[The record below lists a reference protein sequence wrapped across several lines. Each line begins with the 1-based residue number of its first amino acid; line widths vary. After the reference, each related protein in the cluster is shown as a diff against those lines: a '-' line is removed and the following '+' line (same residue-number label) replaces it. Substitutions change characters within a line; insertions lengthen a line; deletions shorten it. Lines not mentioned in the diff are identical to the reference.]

1 MKAPKTLTVHRLKD
15 RYCARGIAVS
25 YLMTKPA
32 FARLGFGH
40 WSRVLTGQ
48 INRDHYFFVFDG
60 TEVVGFAGSALADTV
75 EAEAWL
81 AGRPAAGPE
90 RPASGSCVI
99 LNAWAAE
106 MPAANQRL
114 LAEMRRV
121 GADKDA
127 LYARREYADGTSRPV
142 KMPIRAALAV
152 HARTNT
158 PAAASMA
165 A

>member
-1 MKAPKTLTVHRLKD
+1 MTAQKTLTVHRFKD
-15 RYCARGIAVS
+15 RYCALGIAVS

-48 INRDHYFFVFDG
+48 INRGHYCFVFDG
-60 TEVVGFAGSALADTV
+60 TDVVGFAGWALADTV

-81 AGRPAAGPE
+81 AGRPTPE
-90 RPASGSCVI
+90 RPASGSSVI

-106 MPAANQRL
+106 TPAANRCL

-127 LYARREYADGTSRPV
+127 VYARREYADGSWRPV
-142 KMPIRAALAV
+142 KLRLGDALAMHAKSNSSASESRAA
-152 HARTNT
+152 
-158 PAAASMA
+158 
-165 A
+165 